1 MLHKRILIKKDDH
14 WKFIL
19 VNYSKLG
26 FTNNKIPSDT
36 LFLTELIYED
46 KILIIPYANLQNVRN
61 IKEGRTLEKQYYRY
75 LYEI

>member
-1 MLHKRILIKKDDH
+1 MLPKRILIKQDNR

-19 VNYSKLG
+19 VDYSKLE

-36 LFLTELIYED
+36 LFLTEIIYEEE
-46 KILIIPYANLQNVRN
+46 ILIIPYANLQNVRN
-61 IKEGRTLEKQYYRY
+61 IKEGKPLEKQYYRY